1 MTNGYVPTNQG
12 CNAYVCNFPDLKTNA
27 LCGYP
32 LVKVQERN
40 LCFPLVLNSKLFRG
54 ARLTK
59 NGIDIISYN

>member
-32 LVKVQERN
+32 LVKVQEGN
-40 LCFPLVLNSKLFRG
+40 LCLCSPCLEFQSFQRG
-54 ARLTK
+54 KTHK
-59 NGIDIISYN
+59 KWY